1 MTAIKECRKMTT
13 TGGGYNGQGTDLR
26 GKTAKQGLLVPALF
40 FVSLLAGTPA
50 VAATV
55 DAYASFNLSR
65 ISYIDGALLPGAIT
79 GAYST
84 SSAFVQNNAGEM
96 NSDSAFSQPSEATRA
111 AVVRDMFNLPADW
124 TDSYVLYGSGFG
136 SSYTIDE
143 YFNRPALWEPSA
155 GVSTNVSVSNASSFA
170 GGGYDAQFAFY
181 GATGVEGSGGAGA
194 MISGQT
200 DGVISAFS
208 GYSGADLYL
217 RLTVPMGRTILSL
230 PYATGMTV
238 TGLDS
243 ATTASGFTYAAIN
256 YAFVEGDVDVGFIGP
271 NESFLTF
278 DSFTP
283 FEASQTQN
291 GTIWLDIFS
300 NEADAG
306 LGLYLTVSVQA
317 DTATSAVPVPPAF
330 LLFGTG
336 LLAISGIRRKLK
348 GEDQER

>member
-1 MTAIKECRKMTT
+1 MASISARQKMSSKDGRC
-13 TGGGYNGQGTDLR
+13 GGKGTDLR
-26 GKTAKQGLLVPALF
+26 GKKGKKVLLAPALF

-50 VAATV
+50 MAATV

-65 ISYIDGALLPGAIT
+65 ISYIDGGLLPGAIT
-79 GAYST
+79 GAYSM

-96 NSDSAFSQPSEATRA
+96 NSDSSFSQPSEATRA

-124 TDSYVLYGSGFG
+124 TDSYVLYDSGFG

-143 YFNRPALWEPSA
+143 YFNRPALWEPAA
-155 GVSTNVSVSNASSFA
+155 GVTTNVSVSNASSFA
-170 GGGYDAQFAFY
+170 GGGYNAQFAFY
-181 GATGVEGSGGAGA
+181 GATGVEGSGGTGA
-194 MISGQT
+194 MISGRT
-200 DGVISAFS
+200 DDAISAFS

-230 PYATGMTV
+230 PYATGITV

-243 ATTASGFTYAAIN
+243 DTTASGFTYAAIN

-336 LLAISGIRRKLK
+336 LMAISGIRRKLK
-348 GEDQER
+348 G